1 MLISNC
7 ELRAGQ
13 VVTVSLDK
21 TINISTAV
29 HVKYLIII
37 DMSFFVKINV
47 FAYYFS
53 FYFLGI
59 FWCHHW

>member
-1 MLISNC
+1 MHVHIDLCVCVCRYGAVLISNC

-29 HVKYLIII
+29 HVKYLLK
-37 DMSFFVKINV
+37 FFVKR
-47 FAYYFS
+47 
-53 FYFLGI
+53 
-59 FWCHHW
+59 

>member
-21 TINISTAV
+21 TINISTAT

-37 DMSFFVKINV
+37 DMSFFVKI
-47 FAYYFS
+47 
-53 FYFLGI
+53 
-59 FWCHHW
+59 

>member
-1 MLISNC
+1 MCMYTLTCVCVCVYRYGAVLISNC

-21 TINISTAV
+21 TINISTAT

-37 DMSFFVKINV
+37 DMSFFVKI
-47 FAYYFS
+47 
-53 FYFLGI
+53 
-59 FWCHHW
+59 